1 MYLEK
6 YLMFFSLFFTHLEKH
21 AILLLSINESKSNI
35 KKQSA
40 SNLAKQ
46 LKFHESVDQVI
57 SKSNVACST
66 INMKWMMVRFSLSNT
81 ATKDLVIKPVMY
93 VNNMPR

>member
-1 MYLEK
+1 
-6 YLMFFSLFFTHLEKH
+6 MFFSLFFTHLEKH

-46 LKFHESVDQVI
+46 LKFHELVDQVI

-66 INMKWMMVRFSLSNT
+66 INMK
-81 ATKDLVIKPVMY
+81 
-93 VNNMPR
+93 